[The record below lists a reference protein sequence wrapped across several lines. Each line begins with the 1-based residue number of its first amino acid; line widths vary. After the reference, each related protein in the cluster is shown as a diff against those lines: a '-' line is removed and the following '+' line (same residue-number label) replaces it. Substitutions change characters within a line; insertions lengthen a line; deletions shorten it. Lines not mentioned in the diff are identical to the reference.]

1 MFISTIAAATLAL
14 PAVARPAA
22 GDHGALPWFEGSY
35 EELIAEAQAE
45 KKLVFLDFWT
55 SW

>member
-1 MFISTIAAATLAL
+1 MLLITIAAATLAL
-14 PAVARPAA
+14 PAVARPTA
-22 GDHGALPWFEGSY
+22 GDHGELPWFEGSY
-35 EELIAEAQAE
+35 EELMAKAREE

>member
-1 MFISTIAAATLAL
+1 MLISTIAAAMLAL
-14 PAVARPAA
+14 PALASPA
-22 GDHGALPWFEGSY
+22 GDHGELPWFEGSY
-35 EELIAEAQAE
+35 EELIAKAQTE